1 MIALGGIAALI
12 VGLIVFNKVI
22 ELERTGRSVT
32 VTGWAL
38 AIGLVDLIAFRDNAN
53 VPVGVFRLP
62 LGAFDVRWPDII
74 LLVVLGA
81 RALNR
86 RMPSR
91 ISGITAAWG
100 AFLALYL
107 AGGVTGFFFGNSTP
121 LIIFQARGALMAMA
135 GLLLIATTDVDELM
149 DRDRVRRGA
158 RVLAVAIVVGYAAR
172 FAIGGVPLGVIG
184 SPEFGSF
191 GTDAVTVFAGVGMVL
206 MALAIVEKRDSALY
220 AGVGVLAIFSTAL
233 VLQGAALLG
242 AFVGGA
248 CGLLFVLGPTFRRRL
263 RLTGTQISLFV
274 VALITLAGVGLSA
287 TGQVE
292 PIIEDVELTLF
303 SQEQV
308 ETSTARELLWS
319 DAVETIREYPL
330 FGRGLGFTIP
340 IRNTW
345 PEPVTFTSPHNVPL
359 EAATRSGLPA
369 LAVLVFASLTTLAA
383 AARVWRRHPDPRIAA
398 VAVGAALA
406 VTNFLG
412 KGAVES
418 VFDKPV
424 LALGLGLFVGLIV
437 ACVASTER
445 ALEALRHERELDAI
459 TRS

>member
-1 MIALGGIAALI
+1 MLALAGIAALI
-12 VGLIVFNKVI
+12 VGLIVFNKTL

-38 AIGLVDLIAFRDNAN
+38 AVLLVDLIAFRDNAD
-53 VPVGVFRLP
+53 VPVGLFRLP
-62 LGAFDVRWPDII
+62 LGSFDVRWPDII
-74 LLVVLGA
+74 LAVVLGA

-100 AFLALYL
+100 AFLMLYL

-121 LIIFQARGALMAMA
+121 LIIFQARGALMMMA
-135 GLLLIATTDVDELM
+135 GTLLIATTDVDQLLSAP
-149 DRDRVRRGA
+149 RVRRGV
-158 RVLAVAIVVGYAAR
+158 RVIGAVILLGYVSR
-172 FAIGGVPLGVIG
+172 FAIGGLPLGVIG

-191 GTDAVTVFAGVGMVL
+191 GTDGSTVFAGVGMVL
-206 MALAIVEKRDSALY
+206 LALSIVEREGATLL
-220 AGVGVLAIFSTAL
+220 AGVGLLAIFSTAL

-248 CGLLFVLGPTFRRRL
+248 TGLLFVLGPTFRRRL
-263 RLTGTQISLFV
+263 RLTGTQITLFAI
-274 VALITLAGVGLSA
+274 ALATLAGLGLTA

-319 DAVETIREYPL
+319 DATDTISEYPL

-359 EAATRSGLPA
+359 EAATRAGLPA
-369 LAVLVFASLTTLAA
+369 LIVLVVASLWTLAA
-383 AARVWRRHPDPRIAA
+383 ATRVWREHPDPRIAA
-398 VAVGAALA
+398 IAIGSALA

-424 LALGLGLFVGLIV
+424 LSLGLGLFVGLIV
-437 ACVASTER
+437 ACVASTSRAVEAAQER
-445 ALEALRHERELDAI
+445 ALV
-459 TRS
+459 TRA